1 MKRLLAIAAICGIGM
16 AHATEARLSR
26 AELFVS
32 TKPMGEAY
40 MKILE
45 PEPAVSATA
54 RRIERVY
61 AHVLRHAK
69 GVHPE
74 AGSWDWGLVLVARD
88 VVAPF
93 ALPHGQIFV
102 SPKWVAAR
110 RLNEAEIGFLLAHE
124 MAHVI
129 AEHMLERLSA
139 MAAARPAL
147 NMRVADVLRMIEQEW
162 HLVRELE
169 PLMQAQELEADRI
182 GLTIA
187 CAAGVPRS
195 RALTLFDKL
204 ARAESGNSYLKS
216 HDEPTQ
222 RKRLLAHWARERNLA
237 CLD

>member
-1 MKRLLAIAAICGIGM
+1 MKLLMAIAALCGIGI
-16 AHATEARLSR
+16 AHAGEARFSR
-26 AELFVS
+26 AELLVS
-32 TKPMGEAY
+32 TRPMGEAY

-45 PEPAVSATA
+45 TEPADSATA

-61 AHVLRHAK
+61 AQVLWHAK
-69 GVHPE
+69 QLRPDV
-74 AGSWDWGLVLVARD
+74 GSWEWRLELVARD

-110 RLNEAEIGFLLAHE
+110 RLNDAEVAFLLAHE

-147 NMRVADVLRMIEQEW
+147 RMRVADVLRMIELEW
-162 HLVRELE
+162 HVVRELE
-169 PLMQAQELEADRI
+169 PLEQAQELEADRI
-182 GLTIA
+182 GMTIA
-187 CAAGVPRS
+187 CAAGVPPS

-204 ARAESGNSYLKS
+204 ARAERGASYVNS
-216 HDEPTQ
+216 HDTPLE
-222 RKRLLAHWARERNLA
+222 RKLRLSASSCARP
-237 CLD
+237 

>member
-1 MKRLLAIAAICGIGM
+1 MKRVIAIAAMFGIGM

-45 PEPAVSATA
+45 TEPAESAPA

-61 AHVLRHAK
+61 AQLLRHAK
-69 GVHPE
+69 RLHRDAE
-74 AGSWDWGLVLVARD
+74 SWDWRLVLVARD

-93 ALPHGQIFV
+93 ALPHGHIFV

-110 RLNEAEIGFLLAHE
+110 QLTDPEIALLLAHE

-147 NMRVADVLRMIEQEW
+147 NMRVADVLRMIEHEW
-162 HLVRELE
+162 YLVRELE

-182 GLTIA
+182 GMTIA
-187 CAAGVPRS
+187 CAAGVPPS

-204 ARAESGNSYLKS
+204 ARAESGPSYVKS
-216 HDEPTQ
+216 HDGP
-222 RKRLLAHWARERNLA
+222 RERKAAVTPWSKLV
-237 CLD
+237 CPD

>member
-1 MKRLLAIAAICGIGM
+1 MAIAAAGMIGL
-16 AHATEARLSR
+16 AHGEGRFSR
-26 AELFVS
+26 AELLVN

-45 PEPAVSATA
+45 TEPAESATA
-54 RRIERVY
+54 RRIEKVY
-61 AHVLRHAK
+61 AQVLPQAK
-69 GVHPE
+69 RLHP
-74 AGSWDWGLVLVARD
+74 AAASWDWRLELVARD

-110 RLNEAEIGFLLAHE
+110 RLNDAEIAFLLAHE

-147 NMRVADVLRMIEQEW
+147 NMRVADVLRMIEHEW

-169 PLMQAQELEADRI
+169 PLMRAQELEADRI
-182 GLTIA
+182 GMAIA

-195 RALTLFDKL
+195 RALTLFDKM
-204 ARAESGNSYLKS
+204 ARAESGRSYLQS
-216 HDEPTQ
+216 HDEPLE
-222 RKRLLAHWARERNLA
+222 RKRLVGQ
-237 CLD
+237 CD